1 MTSIAW
7 RKPPFVARDPGREAL
22 RPTWYEIDLDAIAEN
37 FRSLRAAVGPDVA
50 IYACLKRNAYGCGAV
65 AVARRLARDGA
76 EGLALGN
83 VYDAIAIRAAGVH
96 LPILLYPTCLPEQAE
111 TLRRHD
117 LIASVS
123 SAEEAVAWDV
133 ACRGRLKAFVKI
145 DAGAFR
151 AGALPRAARAT
162 FAAFKSVR
170 RLELVGAYSHFLLPQ
185 EDDAHAQ
192 WQLANF
198 QKAVATAD
206 ELGVELP
213 VRMVAGTAVV
223 LSYPEMDLNGVDPGR
238 MLYGVRALPN
248 PKRGFSLRP
257 ALRAFRSR
265 LIMVKDVEP
274 ADAEGGQAPF
284 ELTSPMRIGLL
295 PLGWGDG
302 FPRVKPDGASA
313 LVRGRRVPLL
323 PPVHL
328 EHLRVDLTE
337 VPEARLGDEITLVG
351 RQGEAEIAMEEV
363 ARQWGLGPAEFY
375 ALLRDHVPRAYFED
389 GRMIGI
395 EHGCGHAL

>member
-1 MTSIAW
+1 MTSIALMQ
-7 RKPPFVARDPGREAL
+7 PPSATRDPGLEAL

-37 FRSLRAAVGPDVA
+37 FRSLRAAVGSEVA

-65 AVARRLARDGA
+65 RVARRLAREGA

-83 VYDAIAIRAAGVH
+83 IYDAIAIRAAGLD

-111 TLRRHD
+111 ALRRYD
-117 LIASVS
+117 LMASVS
-123 SAEEAVAWDV
+123 SAEEAVAWNAASRD
-133 ACRGRLKAFVKI
+133 RLKVFVKI

-151 AGALPRAARAT
+151 AGALPRDARAT
-162 FAAFKSVR
+162 FAAFKGLR
-170 RLELVGAYSHFLLPQ
+170 RLELAGAYSHFLLPQ
-185 EDDAHAQ
+185 ADEAHAY

-198 QKAVATAD
+198 QSAVAAAD
-206 ELGVELP
+206 ELGIKLP

-223 LSYPEMDLNGVDPGR
+223 LNYPEMDLNGVDPGR

-248 PKRGFSLRP
+248 PERDFSLRP
-257 ALRAFRSR
+257 ALRGFRSR

-274 ADAEGGQAPF
+274 ADAEGGRAPF
-284 ELTSPMRIGLL
+284 ELARPMRIGLL

-302 FPRVKPDGASA
+302 FPRVKPDGASV

-337 VPEARLGDEITLVG
+337 VPQARLGDEVTLVG
-351 RQGEAEIAMEEV
+351 RQNEAELLMEEV

-389 GRMIGI
+389 GRMVGI
-395 EHGCGHAL
+395 EHGCGDAL